1 MAAAEPP
8 LGRRS
13 IAALENGRPNARSTA
28 ANPTPCKIENWW
40 WRLRLGADRSH
51 TWLEIVRRVA
61 RMGNEAAVAMRCSD
75 LLRRL
80 VEVSDGR
87 SEQGRVH
94 PLAVVLALGAAAVVA
109 GICARS
115 PR

>member
-40 WRLRLGADRSH
+40 WRLRLGLIDPS
-51 TWLEIVRRVA
+51 W
-61 RMGNEAAVAMRCSD
+61 
-75 LLRRL
+75 
-80 VEVSDGR
+80 
-87 SEQGRVH
+87 
-94 PLAVVLALGAAAVVA
+94 
-109 GICARS
+109 
-115 PR
+115 